1 MTISHNNLKE
11 IFAKYDLNNDH
22 KIDESELNNLVTDVL
37 KQNKNNNE
45 LNEEDIQL
53 ISKTVKDLIK
63 LRDLDN
69 SKTLDLDE
77 FTRYLKGKNILED
90 SERKF
95 Y

>member
-1 MTISHNNLKE
+1 MARFE
-11 IFAKYDLNNDH
+11 I
-22 KIDESELNNLVTDVL
+22 
-37 KQNKNNNE
+37 
-45 LNEEDIQL
+45 LNEEDIHL